1 MAGSPRTIR
10 FNFEANANTQDLDKF
25 SKSLNALQQA
35 LPPLSVNL
43 EQARGEILQLG
54 QTNLVTEK
62 LIQGQITALRDLQT
76 HVAGTSPLYRQLG
89 NDLKGLKGDLAQIT
103 EGTKKAASAAQE
115 LARALNSAVSGSP
128 KGLDANVASLKNR
141 LNELKFNSEEYARV
155 LQRVTELE
163 TVASR
168 RQGRTQAAATA
179 AAYNDGTL
187 TRGYGSAER
196 LPALPETTAGYQQ
209 RLGELSHELSNVN
222 VGGQRYVE
230 ISREIASLNT
240 QQARSLRT
248 LTDELNAEGI
258 ALEGAARRA
267 KKLADI
273 TAASPA
279 APGRAGVRDPEA
291 GAMIARGHS
300 SSAERIRRDSTQ
312 LLLSAGDESAPAVS
326 GGARQSKRLSTMAE
340 DRLAYRRMLAE
351 IEAQKA
357 EMRAAPLALPYGDSS
372 LPSVRGGARQVGISR
387 EFLGGARSHGEAVAA
402 LRQANGDANEA
413 LRLLKEQHEKEAAEY
428 KRQATVLEQHLA
440 KLKELRVNAASANI
454 NARRSA
460 IQNTPSGFASFS
472 QDANALVD
480 EQNNRDA
487 INKSIARNRRNQGYP
502 VQPVIQEASQLQQSI
517 NDIGLSKISNLSQTM
532 GGSYKEVAQSIRAA
546 TQASDG
552 SINSLNHQRASW
564 EQLKNAV
571 ALTPAQ
577 LREVNKELTAVD
589 RKLEKTQLGGGGRMQ
604 RFAQTAGT
612 VAASGVFGG
621 PEGLIGAS
629 AGAFFG
635 PGGAMAG
642 GAIGAQVGMM
652 RQSISDTASY
662 AAELSKL
669 NIALRG
675 VAGSADEYAKAQQVI
690 ASAGKDFNVPTL
702 EATRSMTRLAAAV
715 KGAGGNVSDTELVFR
730 GVSSAI
736 KATGGSAEDV
746 QSALLAMSQVFSK
759 GKVSAEEL
767 QGQLGERLPGAV
779 TLFAKAT
786 GRSSVQLSKDLQ
798 DGTVGLADLM
808 KFVAALDEQYEPM
821 AKKLAASTEEAGARM
836 TVALDK
842 LKATFGG
849 FFKPV
854 GAGIQDI
861 TTKLANMADAALKAS
876 SIGPRLQAYGE
887 ANNKFGYSSLNPN
900 RWLDPKYQAFVQK
913 RISEIEMANGPKYG
927 PANGTERPSLTGNW
941 EKPKGSGDSTFEK
954 ELKIRQDA
962 EYKLADAMQ
971 KREQQLSDLRE
982 ETVKRV
988 TVFERQLGEQRLQ
1001 LERQSAEA
1009 RRRVIEYEQDFTLET
1024 ERQRLAGLG
1033 LSTAGIDEQQKLNDI
1048 QRQFSEK
1055 NIQIQDS
1062 AADRKR
1068 ALELSIEEFKLQ
1080 TADSIGKINQ
1090 GYARSTAD
1098 IMENAGRKLGDAMVK
1113 GAQDAA
1119 KILQAANGGGGP
1131 SALNITGTGFTSQ
1144 QLQKASQEASKF
1156 TGVAD
1161 MCSESVKA
1169 FYKSLGI
1176 TLPGVTAL
1184 ADTVRKAG
1192 TVMTDFSKIKPGDI
1206 LASNKPGGPRQ
1217 HVGVYTGGQNV
1228 FHQSASRGLKA
1239 GNYPDLNY
1247 FKGGYFVRP
1256 SATAPAAAAVQA
1268 PVGSRAMQ
1276 VDATFDSSAIMSRSN
1291 AQATRLSKAGANLAK
1306 DQTEENKTKTSA
1318 LYSRNLSE
1326 ITRDVN
1332 AQAKSAKDQL
1342 GDYARL
1348 TQLMKGGLSPE
1359 LAKQRVDLE
1368 RMAKVEAEKLK
1379 TDEAVY
1385 AGLLTSSN
1393 LTEKDKATYEGL
1405 LLAVSTRLSLQP
1417 QIIEGIMAEADALAR
1432 ATEQHQR
1439 LQRLAQ
1445 GVADTIGNGMSQ
1457 AIDSL
1462 VSGTKNWGDSLRE
1475 IGSGVLKDIAKQLLQ
1490 MSVVAP
1496 ATKGIGN
1503 LLQSLIPAA
1512 LPMLGGSLGGFSLG
1526 GAGSGAGGAV
1536 GSLGS
1541 AMSPVTSLPT
1551 FFAANGGVMTSAG
1564 PLPLRRYASG
1574 GIANSPQLAMY
1585 GEGKTPEAYVPL
1597 PDGRSIPVK
1606 LDAAGALDRYPR
1618 IDASSSSGSDGAPG
1632 GMAAGDGGTV
1642 LAMNFETTQ
1651 FLGQDWVSKD
1661 QLLAAMAA
1669 TEKRATA
1676 AGAKAGAHQVA
1687 NQMRTS
1693 PAFRRQVGV

>member
-25 SKSLNALQQA
+25 SKSLNSLQQS

-43 EQARGEILQLG
+43 EQARSEILQLG

-89 NDLKGLKGDLAQIT
+89 NDLKGLKGDLAEIT
-103 EGTKKAASAAQE
+103 EGSKKAASAAQE
-115 LARALNSAVSGSP
+115 LARALNSAVSGSG
-128 KGLDANVASLKNR
+128 KGLDANVANLKNK
-141 LNELKFNSEEYARV
+141 LNDLKFNSEEYARV
-155 LQRVTELE
+155 LQRITELE

-168 RQGRTQAAATA
+168 RQGRTQAIATA

-196 LPALPETTAGYQQ
+196 LPELPQTTAGYQQ
-209 RLGELSHELSNVN
+209 RLSELSHELSNVN

-273 TAASPA
+273 AAATPA
-279 APGRAGVRDPEA
+279 APGRAGVRDPET
-291 GAMIARGHS
+291 GAMIARGYS
-300 SSAERIRRDSTQ
+300 YSAERIRRDSAQ
-312 LLLSAGDESAPAVS
+312 LLLSAGDESAPAIS

-351 IEAQKA
+351 IESQKA

-372 LPSVRGGARQVGISR
+372 LPAVRGGARQVGVSR
-387 EFLGGARSHGEAVAA
+387 EFLGGARSHDEAAAA

-428 KRQATVLEQHLA
+428 RRQATVLEQHLA

-460 IQNTPSGFASFS
+460 IQNAPSGFASFS
-472 QDANALVD
+472 QDAITLVD

-517 NDIGLSKISNLSQTM
+517 NDIGLSKITNLSQTM

-571 ALTPAQ
+571 ALTPAE
-577 LREVNKELTAVD
+577 LREVNKELTAID
-589 RKLEKTQLGGGGRMQ
+589 RKLEKTQLGGGGRLK

-635 PGGAMAG
+635 PEGAMAG

-652 RQSISDTASY
+652 RQSISDAASY

-675 VAGSADEYAKAQQVI
+675 VAGSAAEYAQAQQVI
-690 ASAGKDFNVPTL
+690 ASASNDFNVPTL
-702 EATRSMTRLAAAV
+702 EATQSMTKLAAAV
-715 KGAGGNVSDTELVFR
+715 KGAGGNVTDTELVYR

-786 GRSSVQLSKDLQ
+786 GRTLPQLSKDLQ

-808 KFVAALDEQYEPM
+808 KFVAALDKQYEPM
-821 AKKLAASTEEAGARM
+821 ARKLANSTEEAGARM

-842 LKATFGG
+842 LKKDFGD

-861 TTKLANMADAALKAS
+861 TTKLANMADAALRAI
-876 SIGPRLQAYGE
+876 SINARLQALGE
-887 ANNKFGYSSLNPN
+887 ANQKFGYNSVFDP
-900 RWLDPKYQAFVQK
+900 RRALDPKYQAFVQK
-913 RISEIEMANGPKYG
+913 RISEIDMANGPKYG
-927 PANGTERPSLTGNW
+927 PANGTERPSLTSNW
-941 EKPKGSGDSTFEK
+941 DKPKGNGDSTFEK

-962 EYKLADAMQ
+962 EYKLADAAK
-971 KREQQLSDLRE
+971 KREEQLADLRE
-982 ETVKRV
+982 QTVKRV

-1009 RRRVIEYEQDFTLET
+1009 RRRSVEYEQDFALEA
-1024 ERQRLAGLG
+1024 ERRRLAGLG

-1098 IMENAGRKLGDAMVK
+1098 IIENAGRKLAELMEK
-1113 GAQDAA
+1113 GARKAANILNGQSSDAGSGKAITSQLSNSAVSGIKQYITGDPSSKYYQADHGGNNYHDHLAFQGRAQAEKAFDFFLSKGIKATEFLGRTRVGSHYGPDHPAGLAFDIPGAQVPVGQEQMLSRRVRSVLAEFLGQTATSTIASVQPAA
-1119 KILQAANGGGGP
+1119 KP
-1131 SALNITGTGFTSQ
+1131 S
-1144 QLQKASQEASKF
+1144 
-1156 TGVAD
+1156 
-1161 MCSESVKA
+1161 
-1169 FYKSLGI
+1169 
-1176 TLPGVTAL
+1176 
-1184 ADTVRKAG
+1184 
-1192 TVMTDFSKIKPGDI
+1192 
-1206 LASNKPGGPRQ
+1206 
-1217 HVGVYTGGQNV
+1217 
-1228 FHQSASRGLKA
+1228 
-1239 GNYPDLNY
+1239 
-1247 FKGGYFVRP
+1247 
-1256 SATAPAAAAVQA
+1256 
-1268 PVGSRAMQ
+1268 
-1276 VDATFDSSAIMSRSN
+1276 ATFDSSAIMSRSN

-1306 DQTEENKTKTSA
+1306 DQTEENKTRTSA

-1326 ITRDVN
+1326 ITRDVD

-1379 TDEAVY
+1379 TDQAMYV
-1385 AGLLTSSN
+1385 GLLASGN
-1393 LTEKDKATYEGL
+1393 LTEKDKATYEDL

-1417 QIIEGIMAEADALAR
+1417 QIIEGIMAEAEALAR
-1432 ATEQHQR
+1432 ATEQHQK
-1439 LQRLAQ
+1439 LQELAKS
-1445 GVADTIGNGMSQ
+1445 VADTIGNGMTQ

-1462 VSGTKNWGDSLRE
+1462 LSGTKNWGDSLRE

-1503 LLQSLIPAA
+1503 FLQSLIPAA
-1512 LPMLGGSLGGFSLG
+1512 LPILGGGFSLG
-1526 GAGSGAGGAV
+1526 GAGSGSGGAV

-1551 FFAANGGVMTSAG
+1551 FFAANGGIMTSAG
-1564 PLPLRRYASG
+1564 PVPLRRYASG

-1585 GEGKTPEAYVPL
+1585 GEGRKPEAYVPL

-1618 IDASSSSGSDGAPG
+1618 FDSSGSSGSDGAPG

-1661 QLLAAMAA
+1661 QLMAAMAES
-1669 TEKRATA
+1669 EKRATA
-1676 AGAKAGAHQVA
+1676 AGARAGAQQVA
-1687 NQMRTS
+1687 SRMRSS
-1693 PAFRRQVGV
+1693 PAFRRQVGI

>member
-25 SKSLNALQQA
+25 SKSLNSLQQS

-43 EQARGEILQLG
+43 EQARSEILQLG

-89 NDLKGLKGDLAQIT
+89 NDLKGLKGDLAEIT
-103 EGTKKAASAAQE
+103 EGSKKAASAAQE
-115 LARALNSAVSGSP
+115 LARALNSAVSGSG
-128 KGLDANVASLKNR
+128 KGLDANVSNLKNK

-155 LQRVTELE
+155 LQRITELE

-168 RQGRTQAAATA
+168 RQGRTQAIATA

-196 LPALPETTAGYQQ
+196 LPELPQTTAGYQQ
-209 RLGELSHELSNVN
+209 RLSELSHELSNVN

-279 APGRAGVRDPEA
+279 APGRAGVRDPET
-291 GAMIARGHS
+291 GAMIARGEG
-300 SSAERIRRDSTQ
+300 SAR
-312 LLLSAGDESAPAVS
+312 
-326 GGARQSKRLSTMAE
+326 
-340 DRLAYRRMLAE
+340 DRLAYRKMLAE

-357 EMRAAPLALPYGDSS
+357 EVRAAPLALPYGDSS
-372 LPSVRGGARQVGISR
+372 LPAVRGGARRVG
-387 EFLGGARSHGEAVAA
+387 LARDVVSVNHDE
-402 LRQANGDANEA
+402 EA
-413 LRLLKEQHEKEAAEY
+413 LRLLKDFNDKEAAEY
-428 KRQATVLEQHLA
+428 KKQVSILEQQIA
-440 KLKELRVNAASANI
+440 KLKDLRVAAARIEI
-454 NARRSA
+454 NARRNA
-460 IQNTPSGFASFS
+460 ANNVQSGFASFS
-472 QDANALVD
+472 QDPLAITNSLD
-480 EQNNRDA
+480 QQEA
-487 INKSIARNRRNQGYP
+487 INKSIERNRRKNAAP
-502 VQPVIQEASQLQQSI
+502 AAPTTIEPAMREASQLQQSI
-517 NDIGLSKISNLSQTM
+517 NDIGLSKITNLSQTM

-571 ALTPAQ
+571 ALTPAE
-577 LREVNKELTAVD
+577 LREVNKELTAID
-589 RKLEKTQLGGGGRMQ
+589 RKLEKTQLGGGGRLK

-635 PGGAMAG
+635 PEGAMAG

-652 RQSISDTASY
+652 RQSISDAASY
-662 AAELSKL
+662 AAELNKL

-675 VAGSADEYAKAQQVI
+675 VAGSAAEYAQAQQAI
-690 ASAGKDFNVPTL
+690 ASASKDFNVPTL
-702 EATRSMTRLAAAV
+702 EATQSMTRLAAAV
-715 KGAGGNVSDTELVFR
+715 KGAGGNVSDTELVYR

-779 TLFAKAT
+779 TLFAEKT
-786 GRSSVQLSKDLQ
+786 GRTLPQLSKDLQ

-808 KFVAALDEQYEPM
+808 KFVAGLDKQYEPM
-821 AKKLAASTEEAGARM
+821 AKKLAGSTEEAGARM
-836 TVALDK
+836 TVALDR
-842 LKATFGG
+842 LKKDFGD

-861 TTKLANMADAALKAS
+861 TTKLANMVDAALKAT
-876 SIGPRLQAYGE
+876 SINPRLQALGE
-887 ANNKFGYSSLNPN
+887 ANQKFGYNSVFDA
-900 RWLDPKYQAFVQK
+900 RRALDPKYQAFVQK
-913 RISEIEMANGPKYG
+913 RIFEIEMANGPKYG
-927 PANGTERPSLTGNW
+927 PANGTERPSLTKNW
-941 EKPKGSGDSTFEK
+941 ASPKGSGDSTFEK

-962 EYKLADAMQ
+962 EYKLAEAAE
-971 KREQQLSDLRE
+971 KREEQLADLRV
-982 ETVKRV
+982 ETIKRV

-1009 RRRVIEYEQDFTLET
+1009 RRRTVEYEQDFTLET
-1024 ERQRLAGLG
+1024 ERRRLAGLG

-1055 NIQIQDS
+1055 NIQIQES

-1080 TADSIGKINQ
+1080 TADSIGKINL

-1098 IMENAGRKLGDAMVK
+1098 IIENAGRKLGDLMEK
-1113 GAQDAA
+1113 GARKAANTLNGQSSDAGSGKAITSQLSNSAVSGIKQYITGDPSSKYYQADHGVNNYHDHLAFQSRAQAEKAFDFFLSKGIKATEFLGRTRVGSHYGPDHPAGLAFDIPGAQVPVGQEQMLSRRVRSVLAEFLGQTATGNIASVQSAA
-1119 KILQAANGGGGP
+1119 KP
-1131 SALNITGTGFTSQ
+1131 S
-1144 QLQKASQEASKF
+1144 
-1156 TGVAD
+1156 
-1161 MCSESVKA
+1161 
-1169 FYKSLGI
+1169 
-1176 TLPGVTAL
+1176 
-1184 ADTVRKAG
+1184 
-1192 TVMTDFSKIKPGDI
+1192 
-1206 LASNKPGGPRQ
+1206 
-1217 HVGVYTGGQNV
+1217 
-1228 FHQSASRGLKA
+1228 
-1239 GNYPDLNY
+1239 
-1247 FKGGYFVRP
+1247 
-1256 SATAPAAAAVQA
+1256 
-1268 PVGSRAMQ
+1268 
-1276 VDATFDSSAIMSRSN
+1276 ATFDSSAIMSRSN
-1291 AQATRLSKAGANLAK
+1291 VQATRLSKAGANLAK
-1306 DQTEENKTKTSA
+1306 DQTEENKTRTSA
-1318 LYSRNLSE
+1318 LYSRSLTE
-1326 ITRDVN
+1326 ITRDVD

-1379 TDEAVY
+1379 TDEARYV
-1385 AGLLTSSN
+1385 GLLAAGN

-1417 QIIEGIMAEADALAR
+1417 QIIEGIMAEAEALAR
-1432 ATEQHQR
+1432 ATEQHQK
-1439 LQRLAQ
+1439 LQELAKS
-1445 GVADTIGNGMSQ
+1445 VADTIGNGMTQ

-1462 VSGTKNWGDSLRE
+1462 LSGTKSWGDSLRE

-1512 LPMLGGSLGGFSLG
+1512 LPILGGGFSLG
-1526 GAGSGAGGAV
+1526 GAGSGGFSLGGAGSGSGGAV

-1551 FFAANGGVMTSAG
+1551 FFAANGGIMTSAG
-1564 PLPLRRYASG
+1564 PVPLRRYASG
-1574 GIANSPQLAMY
+1574 GIATSPQLAMY
-1585 GEGKTPEAYVPL
+1585 GEGRKPEAYVPL

-1618 IDASSSSGSDGAPG
+1618 FDASGNSSDG
-1632 GMAAGDGGTV
+1632 MAGAATGSGDGGTV
-1642 LAMNFETTQ
+1642 LSMNFETTQ

-1661 QLLAAMAA
+1661 QLMAAMAA

-1676 AGAKAGAHQVA
+1676 AGAKAGAQQVA
-1687 NQMRTS
+1687 SRMRSS
-1693 PAFRRQVGV
+1693 PAFRRQVGI

>member
-25 SKSLNALQQA
+25 SKSLNSLQQS

-43 EQARGEILQLG
+43 EQARSEILQLG

-89 NDLKGLKGDLAQIT
+89 NDLKGLKGDLAEIT
-103 EGTKKAASAAQE
+103 EGSKKAASAAQE
-115 LARALNSAVSGSP
+115 LARALNSAVAGSG
-128 KGLDANVASLKNR
+128 KGLDANVSNLKNK

-155 LQRVTELE
+155 LQRITELE

-168 RQGRTQAAATA
+168 RQGRTQAIATA

-196 LPALPETTAGYQQ
+196 LPELPQTTAGYQQ
-209 RLGELSHELSNVN
+209 RLSELSHELLNVN

-273 TAASPA
+273 AAATPA
-279 APGRAGVRDPEA
+279 APGRAGVRDPET
-291 GAMIARGHS
+291 GAMIARGS
-300 SSAERIRRDSTQ
+300 D
-312 LLLSAGDESAPAVS
+312 SAG
-326 GGARQSKRLSTMAE
+326 

-372 LPSVRGGARQVGISR
+372 LPAVRGGARQVGVSR
-387 EFLGGARSHGEAVAA
+387 EFLGGARSHDEAAAA

-428 KRQATVLEQHLA
+428 RRQATVLEQHLA

-460 IQNTPSGFASFS
+460 IQNAPSGFASFS
-472 QDANALVD
+472 QDAITLVD
-480 EQNNRDA
+480 KQNNRDA

-517 NDIGLSKISNLSQTM
+517 NDIGLSKITNLSQTM

-571 ALTPAQ
+571 ALTPAE
-577 LREVNKELTAVD
+577 LREVNKELTAID
-589 RKLEKTQLGGGGRMQ
+589 RKLEKTQLGGGGRLK

-635 PGGAMAG
+635 PEGAMAG

-652 RQSISDTASY
+652 RQSISDAASY

-675 VAGSADEYAKAQQVI
+675 VAGSAAEYAQAQQVI
-690 ASAGKDFNVPTL
+690 ASASNDFNVPTL
-702 EATRSMTRLAAAV
+702 EATQSMTKLAAAV
-715 KGAGGNVSDTELVFR
+715 KGAGGNVTDTELVYR

-786 GRSSVQLSKDLQ
+786 GRTLPQLSKDLQ

-808 KFVAALDEQYEPM
+808 KFVAALDKQYEPM
-821 AKKLAASTEEAGARM
+821 AKKLASSTEEAGARM

-842 LKATFGG
+842 LKANFGG

-854 GAGIQDI
+854 GAGIQDLI
-861 TTKLANMADAALKAS
+861 TKFADLANSIFRTTELSNKLKELNKGPTAADEKALEQEAQRMGALRALSRDRRNTPYQELTLPEKAKVNVE
-876 SIGPRLQAYGE
+876 AYGAMAGPLSPFKDGGLYGE
-887 ANNKFGYSSLNPN
+887 LKRDFMT
-900 RWLDPKYQAFVQK
+900 QK
-913 RISEIEMANGPKYG
+913 LYDLGALAKPGIDKPFTNFD
-927 PANGTERPSLTGNW
+927 
-941 EKPKGSGDSTFEK
+941 KPKGNDDSTFEK

-962 EYKLADAMQ
+962 EYKLADAAK
-971 KREQQLSDLRE
+971 KREEQLADLRE
-982 ETVKRV
+982 QTVKRV

-1009 RRRVIEYEQDFTLET
+1009 RRRSVEYEQDFALEA
-1024 ERQRLAGLG
+1024 ERRRLAGLG

-1098 IMENAGRKLGDAMVK
+1098 IIENAGRKLAELMEK
-1113 GAQDAA
+1113 GARKAANILNGQSSDAGSGKAITSQLSNSAVSGIKQYITGDPSSKYYQADHGGNNYHDHLAFQGRAQAEKAFDFFLSKGIKATEFLGRTRVGSHYGPDHPAGLAFDIPGAQVPVGQEQMLSRRVRSVLAEFLGQTATSTIASVQPAA
-1119 KILQAANGGGGP
+1119 KP
-1131 SALNITGTGFTSQ
+1131 S
-1144 QLQKASQEASKF
+1144 
-1156 TGVAD
+1156 
-1161 MCSESVKA
+1161 
-1169 FYKSLGI
+1169 
-1176 TLPGVTAL
+1176 
-1184 ADTVRKAG
+1184 
-1192 TVMTDFSKIKPGDI
+1192 
-1206 LASNKPGGPRQ
+1206 
-1217 HVGVYTGGQNV
+1217 
-1228 FHQSASRGLKA
+1228 
-1239 GNYPDLNY
+1239 
-1247 FKGGYFVRP
+1247 
-1256 SATAPAAAAVQA
+1256 
-1268 PVGSRAMQ
+1268 
-1276 VDATFDSSAIMSRSN
+1276 ATFDSSAIMARSN
-1291 AQATRLSKAGANLAK
+1291 AQVTRLSKAGANLAK
-1306 DQTEENKTKTSA
+1306 DQTEENKTRTSA

-1326 ITRDVN
+1326 ITRDVD

-1379 TDEAVY
+1379 TDEAMY
-1385 AGLLTSSN
+1385 AGLLASGN

-1417 QIIEGIMAEADALAR
+1417 QIIEGIMAEAEALAR
-1432 ATEQHQR
+1432 ATEQHQK
-1439 LQRLAQ
+1439 LQELAKS
-1445 GVADTIGNGMSQ
+1445 VADTIGNGMTQ

-1462 VSGTKNWGDSLRE
+1462 LSGTKNWGDSLRE

-1503 LLQSLIPAA
+1503 FLQSLIPAA
-1512 LPMLGGSLGGFSLG
+1512 LPILGAGLGGSLKGFSLG
-1526 GAGSGAGGAV
+1526 GAGSGSGGAV
-1536 GSLGS
+1536 GNLGS
-1541 AMSPVTSLPT
+1541 AMSPVTSLPS
-1551 FFAANGGVMTSAG
+1551 FFANGGIMTSAG
-1564 PLPLRRYASG
+1564 PVPLRRYASG

-1585 GEGKTPEAYVPL
+1585 GEGRTPEAYVPL
-1597 PDGRSIPVK
+1597 PDGRSIPVR

-1618 IDASSSSGSDGAPG
+1618 FDASGTSGSDGAPG

-1661 QLLAAMAA
+1661 QLMAAMAA

-1676 AGAKAGAHQVA
+1676 AGAKAGAQQVA
-1687 NQMRTS
+1687 SRMRSS
-1693 PAFRRQVGV
+1693 PAFRRQVGI